1 MVYLLGQ
8 GQHIAFVIQIL
19 ALKVFKELLGANS
32 QIDKSFSNR
41 KLQNRY
47 GLCQVVQGDL

>member
-1 MVYLLGQ
+1 MQV
-8 GQHIAFVIQIL
+8 
-19 ALKVFKELLGANS
+19 KSTNS
-32 QIDKSFSNR
+32 QIHKSFSNR